1 MADQVTFIHAAD
13 LHLGAPMRG
22 LRALSE
28 SWADRV
34 RSAIAEAYGRVVQ
47 AALDRQVDFVLIAG
61 DMFDTA
67 CASYADYR
75 LFFRGLDRL
84 SEAGIPVFMVTGN
97 HDPYTSWKSEFF
109 NLPEGVFMLSA
120 QKPDFRLVRRDGIP
134 LCLVGGRGYYNQTWP
149 QDLCIAD
156 GVTRAAA
163 EEALAAAGQP
173 DAAQAPFAVGM
184 LHCGLHLDSEKAP
197 VSPRQ
202 LLGAGMDYWALGHI
216 HLKGLFPSEAN
227 PRIGF
232 SGCIQGRDIRET
244 DERGIYCVTLRGRSA
259 PEVEFIPTASI
270 VWQRLD
276 VDVSECESL
285 PAVGE
290 RVMRELFHANGRA
303 HCEEMVSRI
312 TLTGST
318 KLHGLLARDDVRE
331 DIRESL
337 NDQYPLFFCDA
348 LLDATRPVRDEAVLR
363 EEGLFPAT
371 FLGVADAQA
380 DDEEGLLSYVQEE
393 FLNRGVKLPGSVA
406 RSMDELA
413 RDARLLVL
421 DVLLSEEAS

>member
-34 RSAIAEAYGRVVQ
+34 RTAIAEAYGRVVQ
-47 AALDRQVDFVLIAG
+47 TAIDRQVDFVLIAG

-75 LFFRGLDRL
+75 LFFRGLERL
-84 SEAGIPVFMVTGN
+84 SQAGIPVFMVTGN
-97 HDPYTSWKSEFF
+97 HDPFTSWQREFF
-109 NLPEGVFMLSA
+109 NLPEGVEMLSA
-120 QKPDFRLVRRDGIP
+120 QKPDFRLVRCDGQP

-149 QDLCIAD
+149 RELCIAD
-156 GVTRAAA
+156 GVTRQAA
-163 EEALAAAGQP
+163 EEVLVAAGQP
-173 DAAQAPFAVGM
+173 DAADAPFAVGM
-184 LHCGLHLDSEKAP
+184 LHCGLDLDPEKAP

-216 HLKGLFPSEAN
+216 HLKGLFPSADN

-244 DERGIYCVTLRGRSA
+244 EERGIYCVTLRKGEVPA
-259 PEVEFIPTASI
+259 VEFVPTASI
-270 VWQRLD
+270 VWQRMD
-276 VDVSECESL
+276 VDVSGCESL
-285 PAVGE
+285 PDVSE
-290 RVMRELFHANGRA
+290 RVMRELFAANGRA
-303 HCEEMVSRI
+303 RCEEMVSRI
-312 TLTGST
+312 TLAGTT
-318 KLHGLLARDDVRE
+318 KLHGLLARPDVRE
-331 DIRESL
+331 DMRESL

-348 LLDATRPVRDEAVLR
+348 LLDATKPVRDEALLR

-371 FLGVADAQA
+371 FLQVADVQA
-380 DDEEGLLSYVQEE
+380 SEEDELLSYVQDE
-393 FLNRGVKLPGSVA
+393 FLSRGVKLPGSVA
-406 RSMDELA
+406 RSVDELA
-413 RDARLLVL
+413 AEARSLVL
-421 DVLLSEEAS
+421 DVLLSEESL